1 MRITNKSVFIPFQR
15 NLQNVQERKFKEEV
29 RMSTGND
36 IVNIADQPNKLV
48 DVKQLSSKISE
59 NAKYIGVIEQAKDE
73 MLSVEGYL
81 EQISDNIRLIRQQG
95 IDATQTGNT
104 ESTYGIANYVRGLLD
119 DILSSA
125 NGDFNGKYLFSGTK
139 TNANSID
146 PDNPTPQTEP
156 FKLIQG
162 DITDNNPSG
171 LRVEF
176 NGNLKARYIN
186 KDRHSQ
192 EQINITANEVFGDNG
207 EDFFNTIIDLY
218 NLLAYDSEGNKRQQE
233 DVWTKADTG
242 KLDILQQQLDKID
255 KQINHATS
263 KNGTRFAR
271 LEAIRNQLVQ
281 ENTRLNEFKSLKND
295 TDYAK
300 TAINLKQEETAL
312 VYSLQI
318 GAQIMQNSLFDFLR

>member
-1 MRITNKSVFIPFQR
+1 MRISNKSVFIPFQR
-15 NLQNVQERKFKEEV
+15 NLGNVQERKFKEEV

-48 DVKQLSSKISE
+48 DVKQLSAKISE
-59 NAKYIGVIEQAKDE
+59 NEKYIGVIEQAKDE

-104 ESTYGIANYVRGLLD
+104 DSTFGIASYVRGLLD

-156 FKLIQG
+156 FQLVQG
-162 DITDNNPSG
+162 EITEDNPSG

-176 NGNLKARYIN
+176 KGNLKERYIN

-192 EQINITANEVFGDNG
+192 EQINITADEVFGENG
-207 EDFFNTIIDLY
+207 DGFFETVIDLY

-255 KQINHATS
+255 RQINHATS